1 MLLNENLKNII
12 LKTMKKDKLKK
23 YLVQQSNA
31 LIESS
36 QKMTL
41 VERRIIYHTLS
52 RINPKQ
58 PQQEY
63 VLKVEDFA
71 NDFPQMC
78 KAVIYEQLKEA
89 VQKLFKRDIQQ
100 ITDRGTTKTFYL
112 LQEQEYKD
120 GEGFLRMKF
129 SDSTMPLIF
138 ELKEKFT
145 TMILENFKFLDS
157 TYSLRL
163 YELLCQYQNQG
174 WRQISVTDLRF
185 FLGCEDTYPEFKRFK
200 QMVIEPAIKE
210 ISEKSNL
217 IVIAEYIRTSRF
229 ITDIKFNFYDK
240 QDSSSIINVNVNEKN
255 IKRPSLKRHPNPNNY
270 DFNNENTKIQYQLD
284 CFEWALEN
292 YKRLTTYEN
301 ALKAQNKQLSSKDL
315 ELKKRYT
322 SDIANTYNEFQ
333 SNRWDLELL
342 NNLKGNVIDETLEK
356 ASQKAKSDKQKIDS
370 IIDQRNK
377 QIELEDLVI

>member
-1 MLLNENLKNII
+1 
-12 LKTMKKDKLKK
+12 MKKDKNKKK

-31 LIESS
+31 LIETS
-36 QKMTL
+36 QKMTI
-41 VERRIIYHTLS
+41 VERRLMYHVLS

-63 VLKVEDFA
+63 TLQVEDFA
-71 NDFPQMC
+71 NDFPQMG
-78 KAVIYEQLKEA
+78 KGAVYEQLKEA
-89 VQKLFKRDIQQ
+89 VQRLFKRDIQL

-157 TYSLRL
+157 TYSLKL

-174 WRQISVTDLRF
+174 WRQLTVTDLRF
-185 FLGCEDTYPEFKRFK
+185 FLGCDESYSEFKQFK
-200 QMVIEPAIKE
+200 QRVIEPAMKE

-217 IVIAEYIRTSRF
+217 LVNAEYIRSGRF
-229 ITDIKFNFYDK
+229 ITEVKFMFCDKKDDITIIDIDK
-240 QDSSSIINVNVNEKN
+240 PVI
-255 IKRPSLKRHPNPNNY
+255 IKRPSLKRHPNPDNY

-284 CFEWALEN
+284 CFQWALEN
-292 YKRLTTYEN
+292 YKRLTKYEN
-301 ALKAQNKQLSSKDL
+301 ALKAQNKQLPSKDL
-315 ELKKRYT
+315 ELKKRYS
-322 SDIANTYNEFQ
+322 SDIAGIYHEFQ
-333 SNRWDLELL
+333 SNRWELELL
-342 NNLKGNVIDETLEK
+342 DDLKGNVIDENIEK
-356 ASQKAKSDKQKIDS
+356 ASQKAKSDKRKIDS

-377 QIELEDLVI
+377 QIELEDLII

>member
-78 KAVIYEQLKEA
+78 KAVIYDQLKEA

-120 GEGFLRMKF
+120 KEGFLRMKF

-185 FLGCEDTYPEFKRFK
+185 FLGCDESYSEFKQFK
-200 QMVIEPAIKE
+200 RRVIEPAIKE

-217 IVIAEYIRTSRF
+217 LVSAEYIRSG
-229 ITDIKFNFYDK
+229 NL
-240 QDSSSIINVNVNEKN
+240 
-255 IKRPSLKRHPNPNNY
+255 SLKSSLS
-270 DFNNENTKIQYQLD
+270 FVTKKTHQVLILI
-284 CFEWALEN
+284 
-292 YKRLTTYEN
+292 
-301 ALKAQNKQLSSKDL
+301 KQQPQSKDL
-315 ELKKRYT
+315 
-322 SDIANTYNEFQ
+322 
-333 SNRWDLELL
+333 LEA
-342 NNLKGNVIDETLEK
+342 
-356 ASQKAKSDKQKIDS
+356 ASKP
-370 IIDQRNK
+370 
-377 QIELEDLVI
+377 

>member
-1 MLLNENLKNII
+1 
-12 LKTMKKDKLKK
+12 MKKNKDEKK

-31 LIESS
+31 LIETS
-36 QKMTL
+36 QKMTI
-41 VERRIIYHTLS
+41 VERRLMYHVLS

-63 VLKVEDFA
+63 TLQVEDFA
-71 NDFPQMC
+71 NDFPQMG
-78 KAVIYEQLKEA
+78 KRTIYDQLKEA
-89 VQKLFKRDIQQ
+89 VQRLFKRDIQL

-138 ELKEKFT
+138 KLKEKFT

-157 TYSLRL
+157 TYSLKL

-174 WRQISVTDLRF
+174 WRQLSVKDLRF

-200 QMVIEPAIKE
+200 QMVIEPAMKE

-217 IVIAEYIRTSRF
+217 LVNAEYIRSGRF
-229 ITDIKFNFYDK
+229 ITEVKFMFCDKKDNITIIDIDK
-240 QDSSSIINVNVNEKN
+240 PVI

-270 DFNNENTKIQYQLD
+270 DFTENSQIKYHLD

-315 ELKKRYT
+315 ELKKRYS
-322 SDIANTYNEFQ
+322 SDIAGTYHEFQ
-333 SNRWDLELL
+333 SNGWELELL
-342 NNLKGNVIDETLEK
+342 DNLKGNVIDETLEK
-356 ASQKAKSDKQKIDS
+356 ASQKAKADKQKIDS
-370 IIDQRNK
+370 IIDQRNE
-377 QIELEDLVI
+377 QIELEDLII